1 MYDNMMN
8 DGSMNGWIHEL
19 MNGGMWIS
27 PLIGTLVVVLIVIVV
42 IKRSKK

>member
-8 DGSMNGWIHEL
+8 DVGMNGW
-19 MNGGMWIS
+19 MNGGMWIW

-42 IKRSKK
+42 IKLSKK

>member
-8 DGSMNGWIHEL
+8 DVGMNEW
-19 MNGGMWIS
+19 MNGGMWIW

>member
-8 DGSMNGWIHEL
+8 DVGMNGWMHEW
-19 MNGGMWIS
+19 MNGGMWIL